1 MKCRH
6 CDANVTLPFVDL
18 GSSPPSNAYLTPAQL
33 QAPESY
39 YPLRVLVCENCW
51 LVQTEDFAGFDDM
64 FSAEYAYFSSFSSTM
79 LEHVRQYS
87 QAMTTRFGLS
97 ASSCVV
103 EVASNDGYLLKNFK
117 TAGIPCYGVEPT
129 ASTAKAAR
137 EIGIE
142 SIEEFFGKKLA
153 NRLVSE
159 GRQADLTA
167 ANNVLAHVPDINDFV
182 SGFAMLL
189 NDQGVSTFEF
199 PHLLNLVDKAQFD
212 TIYHE
217 HFSYLSLTAVSTIF
231 KANGLLVFDV
241 EEIATHGGS
250 LRVFAQ
256 KSSTGKHALSPRVAA
271 MLAREETLGM
281 KTAAY
286 YGKTQA
292 DAVKIK
298 RDLLQFLLK
307 AQEEGKTVAAYGA
320 AAKGNT
326 LLNYAGVRDDL
337 VQFVIDLNPAKQ
349 NKFMPGSRIP
359 MVGLEALETHKPDY
373 MLILPWNL
381 ESEIKAQL
389 AAKHKV
395 TWQYV
400 IAVPHLKIS

>member
-1 MKCRH
+1 
-6 CDANVTLPFVDL
+6 
-18 GSSPPSNAYLTPAQL
+18 
-33 QAPESY
+33 
-39 YPLRVLVCENCW
+39 
-51 LVQTEDFAGFDDM
+51 
-64 FSAEYAYFSSFSSTM
+64 
-79 LEHVRQYS
+79 
-87 QAMTTRFGLS
+87 
-97 ASSCVV
+97 
-103 EVASNDGYLLKNFK
+103 
-117 TAGIPCYGVEPT
+117 
-129 ASTAKAAR
+129 
-137 EIGIE
+137 
-142 SIEEFFGKKLA
+142 IEEFFGKKLA
-153 NRLVSE
+153 SRLVSE

-182 SGFAMLL
+182 SGFTLL
-189 NDQGVSTFEF
+189 LKDQGVSTFEF

-217 HFSYLSLTAVSTIF
+217 HFSYLSLTAVNTIF
-231 KANGLLVFDV
+231 KANGLSVFDV

-256 KSSTGKHALSPRVAA
+256 KTSTGKHALSPHVAA
-271 MLAREETLGM
+271 MLGREATLGM
-281 KTAAY
+281 KTASY

-307 AQEEGKTVAAYGA
+307 AQAEGKTVAAYGA

-337 VQFVIDLNPAKQ
+337 IKFVIDLNPAKQ

-359 MVGLEALETHKPDY
+359 MVGAEVLEVQKPDY

-381 ESEIKAQL
+381 EAEIKAQL
-389 AAKHKV
+389 ASKHQV

-400 IAVPHLKIS
+400 IAVPELKIS